1 MRVKQPLTKQEAED
15 MLDIL
20 SSYFAIPRPKLIWRE
35 NVRNGRASWK
45 DNAIMCGHLAWR
57 GPVNSMLHEFAH
69 ILHFRRHGAPKKHH
83 GAQFVQAL
91 WDTAQAWL
99 GDATRYDWSTEYVS
113 VKAAGK
119 RKAGS

>member
-1 MRVKQPLTKQEAED
+1 MLSLLSAE
-15 MLDIL
+15 
-20 SSYFAIPRPKLIWRE
+20 FGIPVPRLIWSER
-35 NVRNGRASWK
+35 VRNGRASWK
-45 DNAIMCGHLAWR
+45 DNAIQCGHLAWR

-69 ILHFRRHGAPKKHH
+69 ILHFRRHGKPGNRHH

-99 GDATRYDWSTEYVS
+99 GDATKYDWSTEYVS

-119 RKAGS
+119 RRGSL